1 MNFSVEN
8 IDVFSCNKNANF
20 VMSNAGV
27 RIHRRFDFAQRP
39 VVPII
44 RFRLLSGAE
53 ISGAEISDVFITKP
67 ILLINTILFKIKI
80 FIV

>member
-1 MNFSVEN
+1 MNFTVEN

-39 VVPII
+39 VVPLIC
-44 RFRLLSGAE
+44 FRLFRLRSISVSAGAE
-53 ISGAEISDVFITKP
+53 IQ
-67 ILLINTILFKIKI
+67 
-80 FIV
+80 